1 MTKSEDSKKSED
13 KVGTLVGAA
22 HNSRGIVGAREKTVK
37 IDPKI
42 EDE

>member
-1 MTKSEDSKKSED
+1 MTKSEED
-13 KVGTLVGAA
+13 KKPEKVPTLVGAA

>member
-1 MTKSEDSKKSED
+1 MTKSEED
-13 KVGTLVGAA
+13 KKPEKVPTLGAA
-22 HNSRGIVGAREKTVK
+22 HNSRDIVGAREKTVK